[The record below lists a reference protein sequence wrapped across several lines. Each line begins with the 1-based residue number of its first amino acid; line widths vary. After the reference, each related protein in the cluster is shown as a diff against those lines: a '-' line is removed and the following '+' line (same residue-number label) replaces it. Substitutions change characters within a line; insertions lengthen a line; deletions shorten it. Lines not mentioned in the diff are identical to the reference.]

1 MYICWQKNSSRFFS
15 NDTMVIVESNG
26 DIHAIDTN
34 APFTPTATNIHAVGT
49 IAEALHWLKTGNVS
63 GVTGD

>member
-1 MYICWQKNSSRFFS
+1 MYICWQKNTSRYFS

-26 DIHAIDTN
+26 DIHAIDTTS
-34 APFTPTATNIHAVGT
+34 PFTTSATNIHAVGT
-49 IAEALHWLKTGNVS
+49 VAEALNWVKTGTVS